1 MHYKLAKAYFIAATH
16 ELARYELSSLDSKR
30 VFNFAEKSIDH
41 FVIFLR
47 SLKLALQ
54 SRSIRS
60 QKIVSPRA
68 DSSERLS
75 NSRRE

>member
-16 ELARYELSSLDSKR
+16 ELERYELSSLDSKR
-30 VFNFAEKSIDH
+30 VFNFAEKSIDC

-47 SLKLALQ
+47 WDSLQ